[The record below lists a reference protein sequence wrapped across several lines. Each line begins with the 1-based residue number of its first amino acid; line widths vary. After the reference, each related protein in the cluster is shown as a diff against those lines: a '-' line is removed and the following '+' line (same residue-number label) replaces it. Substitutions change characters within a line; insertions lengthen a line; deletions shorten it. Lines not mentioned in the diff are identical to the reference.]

1 MNLEFTPEEVAFRK
15 EVREFIEKNYPERLR
30 GVGAREDLGKDDMLA
45 WHQIL
50 GEKGWSV
57 PAWPE
62 KYGGTGW
69 TPKNSPATS
78 PREGKEGKKGD
89 PVALPV
95 YVTQA
100 AAHESWPLDSGPTV
114 TMVAGSKQT
123 R

>member
-69 TPKNSPATS
+69 TPTQKYIWSEENARMDTIMP
-78 PREGKEGKKGD
+78 
-89 PVALPV
+89 LPLGGIS
-95 YVTQA
+95 QI
-100 AAHESWPLDSGPTV
+100 SWP
-114 TMVAGSKQT
+114 
-123 R
+123 